1 MNEYLERYGRGGR
14 QVSMLE
20 TEKYIYDEGGG
31 SLTCHAPMHTARCC
45 MQSNHTVGSLC
56 IFDTI
61 HYECVTTANS
71 GYCDIKLGSA
81 RPDALAAHRHFNIV
95 ALVLEINSCLPM
107 CSYHTLNC
115 A

>member
-1 MNEYLERYGRGGR
+1 MARHCRSGR
-14 QVSMLE
+14 QGSTFE
-20 TEKYIYDEGGG
+20 TRKYTCGKGGG
-31 SLTCHAPMHTARCC
+31 SLTVRCC
-45 MQSNHTVGSLC
+45 TQSNNIGGILC

-95 ALVLEINSCLPM
+95 ALVLEINSCLLM